1 MITLEGWSEIM
12 YNLQVANMSWMAVL
26 FSISVVL
33 LGSFMLLNVILAILA
48 DALKEVE
55 VITA

>member
-1 MITLEGWSEIM
+1 M

-48 DALKEVE
+48 DALAEAE
-55 VITA
+55 AITA